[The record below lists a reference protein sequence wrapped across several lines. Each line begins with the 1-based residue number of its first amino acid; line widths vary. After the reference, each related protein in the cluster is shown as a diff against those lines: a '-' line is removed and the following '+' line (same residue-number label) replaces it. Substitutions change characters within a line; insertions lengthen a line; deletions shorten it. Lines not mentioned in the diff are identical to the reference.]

1 MDKRINIKN
10 KKAFFD
16 YEIVEKLV
24 AGIQLAG
31 TEIKS
36 IRQGKVSLADSYCYF
51 VITNYG

>member
-1 MDKRINIKN
+1 MTHKTQNISIKN

-16 YEIVEKLV
+16 YEIIENFY

-36 IRQGKVSLADSYCYF
+36 IRGGKAGLVDSY
-51 VITNYG
+51 